1 MTTPMVSGSE
11 ETDEEF
17 RRRLVTFL
25 TDRHPGPAPKD
36 PQDRLAWVKGW
47 LATMYDE
54 GFAGPS
60 WPRELG
66 GMDLPFNK
74 QVVYQ
79 EEIARSKVPTFIGT
93 GLAIAGPT
101 IIKYGTEEQKKQLL
115 PPLLRGDSMWV
126 QGYSE
131 PDAGSDLPSLRTTA
145 RREGDEYVV
154 RGQKIWTTMAQGADI
169 VFTLVRT
176 GTQESRQH
184 GISYLLIDAHQPGVT
199 IQPIR
204 DMAGGRQFSQITFE
218 DARAPVS
225 NRIGEENQGWP
236 LVRTSLGHERAAGA
250 MNQAAMYRRV
260 VSELIELAHERGTTD
275 DQCVRDA
282 LADFEMRVRIM
293 RYSAMRVINDIIT
306 TGEPGASAS
315 TTRLFNTLFEQD
327 LHEFAVDML
336 GTYGVIRPGGPSSIQ
351 RGRWTRG
358 FLSTR
363 ASTIGAGTA
372 EIQRNTVAEKVL
384 GLPYDPAMPTA

>member
-1 MTTPMVSGSE
+1 MTTPIAGAD
-11 ETDEEF
+11 ETAEEF
-17 RRRLVTFL
+17 RNRLARFL
-25 TDRHPGPAPKD
+25 TDYHPGPAPKD
-36 PQDRLAWVKGW
+36 PSERFAWVKGW

-66 GMDLPFNK
+66 GMDLPFDK

-79 EEIARSKVPTFIGT
+79 EEIARSKLPTSIGT

-101 IIKYGTEEQKKQLL
+101 IIKYGTDEQKRRLL
-115 PPLLRGDSMWV
+115 PGLLRGDSMWV
-126 QGYSE
+126 QGFSE
-131 PDAGSDLPSLRTTA
+131 PGAGSDLPSLRTSA
-145 RREGDEYVV
+145 HRVGDEYVV
-154 RGQKIWTTMAQGADI
+154 RGEKIWTTMGQGADI

-199 IQPIR
+199 IRPIR
-204 DMAGGRQFSQITFE
+204 DLTGGRQFSQIIFE
-218 DARAPVS
+218 DARAPVA
-225 NRIGEENQGWP
+225 NRIGEENEGWP

-260 VSELIELAHERGTTD
+260 VNELIELAHDRGATA
-275 DQCVRDA
+275 DQAVRDT
-282 LADFEMRVRIM
+282 LTDFEMRIRIM
-293 RYSAMRVINDIIT
+293 RYSAMRVISDIIA
-306 TGEPGASAS
+306 TGEPGPAAS

-384 GLPYDPAMPTA
+384 GMPYDPAMPSA